1 MVNQNNVVGYL
12 NLCANRNGVAKMVTY
27 MRDISGRFY
36 EISLDA
42 YGLIKNA
49 TDAKTFIPD
58 IDIFNNDLAG
68 EDYTVIADRKALRPL
83 FFEPP
88 DSDAEI
94 LEEDD

>member
-1 MVNQNNVVGYL
+1 M
-12 NLCANRNGVAKMVTY
+12 TPY

-58 IDIFNNDLAG
+58 IELFNNDLAG
-68 EDYTVIADRKALRPL
+68 EDYTVIAERRALKPL
-83 FFEPP
+83 FYTPP
-88 DSDAEI
+88 DKAREV